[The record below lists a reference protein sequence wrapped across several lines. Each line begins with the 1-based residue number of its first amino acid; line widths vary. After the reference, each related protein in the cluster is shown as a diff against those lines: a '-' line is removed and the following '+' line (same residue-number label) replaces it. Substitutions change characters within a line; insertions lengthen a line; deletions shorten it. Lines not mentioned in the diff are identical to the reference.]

1 MARKS
6 RSRKP
11 RLDALSLADV
21 RALYQKL
28 AQKELSRLPE
38 LKARHAEL
46 SKELRHLAEEIA
58 AIEGAALVP
67 AQAVASRPAVKKGV
81 KKAAAKSPSKKAAPA
96 KKTAP
101 TKKSASAKKSSPAKK
116 TTARKSAPKKKA
128 ASRSR
133 ASSKS
138 GGPTLREA
146 IRQVLSSSPEP
157 LSPKEI
163 RDAIVSQDLVK
174 NRTRSFHQQVTGTLS
189 RNPEFKRVVA
199 GKYSI

>member
-67 AQAVASRPAVKKGV
+67 AKAAASRPAVIKGV

-96 KKTAP
+96 KKNCP
-101 TKKSASAKKSSPAKK
+101 
-116 TTARKSAPKKKA
+116 
-128 ASRSR
+128 
-133 ASSKS
+133 
-138 GGPTLREA
+138 GE
-146 IRQVLSSSPEP
+146 
-157 LSPKEI
+157 
-163 RDAIVSQDLVK
+163 K
-174 NRTRSFHQQVTGTLS
+174 NCFCEKVIT
-189 RNPEFKRVVA
+189 
-199 GKYSI
+199 